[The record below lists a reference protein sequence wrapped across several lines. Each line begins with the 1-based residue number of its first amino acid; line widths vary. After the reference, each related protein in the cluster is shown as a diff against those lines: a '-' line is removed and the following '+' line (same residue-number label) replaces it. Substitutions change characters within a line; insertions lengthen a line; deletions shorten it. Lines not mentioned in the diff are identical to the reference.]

1 MNESTAVALKPV
13 HPVTARDLLRCCSRG
28 RMAMQD
34 AEEAIRRSH
43 IPAIANYTTYLK
55 AGGGR
60 QTDGRT
66 TITDKIWSRIVTEKQ
81 RDRFWKRGAVTL
93 PSTANQPGLELVG
106 IWLEPAPL
114 ITHLERFGL
123 AVEVDSD
130 GQIVPPGDARVIN
143 AAGRNAYAH
152 GAPIAAL
159 TLELHGQPEASLHT
173 MKATALIPRLRDLY
187 MEIGVPVPGAR
198 SLEGFAGGIL
208 AVLRKP
214 RQPQDASI
222 VTVKAD

>member
-1 MNESTAVALKPV
+1 MVARL
-13 HPVTARDLLRCCSRG
+13 
-28 RMAMQD
+28 
-34 AEEAIRRSH
+34 
-43 IPAIANYTTYLK
+43 
-55 AGGGR
+55 
-60 QTDGRT
+60 
-66 TITDKIWSRIVTEKQ
+66 
-81 RDRFWKRGAVTL
+81 
-93 PSTANQPGLELVG
+93 
-106 IWLEPAPL
+106 
-114 ITHLERFGL
+114 
-123 AVEVDSD
+123 EVDTD

-159 TLELHGQPEASLHT
+159 TLEMIGKSDESLHK

-187 MEIGVPVPGAR
+187 LEIGVPVPGAR

-208 AVLRKP
+208 AILRKP